1 MDLEDAKNSG
11 AESLFGEKYEDQV
24 RVLSIGE
31 DDFSLELCGGTH
43 ISRTGDLGI
52 FIITSQSSVASGIR
66 RIEAL
71 SGPKAQEY
79 LSNLKNQTIQLQKLL
94 NAPAEE
100 IEDKVSKLLKENKSL
115 KKGGKTA
122 KAATIKS
129 SNTHDIDNFKLV
141 IEEAESEDIKELRP
155 LLDEKT
161 KNANNSIFILL
172 SSKNET
178 LTILCSVS
186 KDLQSRISAK
196 DLINALTSP
205 IEGKGGGRVEFA
217 QGAGK
222 PSDREKF
229 VSDIPNIVQ
238 SLA

>member
-1 MDLEDAKNSG
+1 M
-11 AESLFGEKYEDQV
+11 
-24 RVLSIGE
+24 
-31 DDFSLELCGGTH
+31 
-43 ISRTGDLGI
+43 
-52 FIITSQSSVASGIR
+52 
-66 RIEAL
+66 
-71 SGPKAQEY
+71 
-79 LSNLKNQTIQLQKLL
+79 
-94 NAPAEE
+94 
-100 IEDKVSKLLKENKSL
+100 SKLLKENKSL

-186 KDLQSRISAK
+186 KDLQTRISAK